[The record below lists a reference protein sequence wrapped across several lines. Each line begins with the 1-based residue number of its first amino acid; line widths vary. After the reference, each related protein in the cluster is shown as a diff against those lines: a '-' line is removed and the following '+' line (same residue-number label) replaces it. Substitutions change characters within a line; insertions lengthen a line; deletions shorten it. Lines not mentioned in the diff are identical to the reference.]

1 MGELKENNNKMN
13 LKNKNKK
20 SQLVWFLFL
29 LGLLLAGCTGNN
41 FW

>member
-13 LKNKNKK
+13 LKNKNK